1 MESPTDLQTRLT
13 EDMKAAM
20 KSGQKDRLT
29 VIRMV
34 LSDAKVADLKKI
46 TPEQAV
52 EAYAKKLGKGVEE
65 MTKYGKTA
73 EAEQLKRE
81 LAIVQEY
88 MPQKA
93 SAEDTAKLVE
103 QFLASNMF
111 TEKEVGK
118 AMGAFM
124 KAHGGQV
131 DAGLANKL
139 IKEKL
144 TAK

>member
-1 MESPTDLQTRLT
+1 MDLVSRLS
-13 EDMKAAM
+13 EDMKTAM
-20 KSGQKDRLT
+20 KTGQKDRLA

-52 EAYAKKLGKGVEE
+52 EAYAKKLAKGVEE

-81 LAIVQEY
+81 LAVVQEY
-88 MPQKA
+88 LPKKA
-93 SAEDTAKLVE
+93 TSEDTVRLVE
-103 QFLASNMF
+103 EFLGKNSF
-111 TEKEVGK
+111 TEKQFGQ

-124 KAHGGQV
+124 KAHGSHV
-131 DAGLANKL
+131 DAGTANRVL
-139 IKEKL
+139 KEKL
-144 TAK
+144 AGK